1 MATNRAVLISPR
13 HGALFENNQF
23 STECRRISPIA
34 CIAPNKCTAKIRR
47 HSVYD
52 IFGSAR
58 PRSWGVGRGRG
69 DGWSELG
76 VLEHLPVTHFEKCA
90 LLIIKNNKVAMG
102 GILGSCK
109 TTCTEDTSTVAAI
122 VSLRLSTPVFVLEA
136 RPGSWIGHFT
146 ACKCQRS
153 QLLPKPR
160 GHLRARRG
168 PWSRMPSE
176 LQWGAVRCGGGSQ
189 LRGCTSHCNSHE
201 VFVCAFR
208 EF

>member
-1 MATNRAVLISPR
+1 MQLTEHVVVQASNVALPRHLGGLVLATNRAVLISPR

-58 PRSWGVGRGRG
+58 PRSWGVGRGRD

-90 LLIIKNNKVAMG
+90 LLILSFVEIERLADG
-102 GILGSCK
+102 TL
-109 TTCTEDTSTVAAI
+109 
-122 VSLRLSTPVFVLEA
+122 LRPD
-136 RPGSWIGHFT
+136 
-146 ACKCQRS
+146 
-153 QLLPKPR
+153 
-160 GHLRARRG
+160 
-168 PWSRMPSE
+168 
-176 LQWGAVRCGGGSQ
+176 
-189 LRGCTSHCNSHE
+189 
-201 VFVCAFR
+201 
-208 EF
+208 